1 MLHQSTE
8 YQSTSNI
15 IQQKIIYKD
24 VIQCRGTNKLT
35 QRKTINALDTALSF
49 DPESCLINRYL
60 QNKPLD
66 CLCGKEGTRVCKV
79 KQTTGQSWDW
89 CENS

>member
-8 YQSTSNI
+8 YQGTSNNII
-15 IQQKIIYKD
+15 IQQKINY
-24 VIQCRGTNKLT
+24 NKFNTL

-49 DPESCLINRYL
+49 NTESCSRDKYL
-60 QNKPLD
+60 QTKLFD
-66 CLCGKEGTRVCKV
+66 CPYGKNGHPSFPV

-89 CENS
+89 YEKY